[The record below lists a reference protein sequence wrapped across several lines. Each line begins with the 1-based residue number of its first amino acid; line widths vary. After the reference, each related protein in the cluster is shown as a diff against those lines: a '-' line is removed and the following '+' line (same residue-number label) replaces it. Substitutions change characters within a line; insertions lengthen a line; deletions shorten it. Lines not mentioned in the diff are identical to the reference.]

1 MDIICGGSFGDKR
14 QNTQIHELHCWV
26 LQNDSQGEKLP
37 WRHSFT
43 KIILENTPLL
53 KGVNILSFQFVRLI
67 QMLQCGT
74 KSGFSEL
81 PLFKSWHRFYSGGG
95 GMGQGKYFI
104 CYPYLQLHF
113 LQIRVI
119 SCVEPE
125 NSSQHHFI
133 LEQGSDI
140 CYGVGW
146 LNAQDV
152 YRYQRTNL
160 LKFTENL

>member
-43 KIILENTPLL
+43 KIILENTLFL

-67 QMLQCGT
+67 QMLQFGT

-95 GMGQGKYFI
+95 GMGEWGRANISFAILTSNYIFCKSEWSPVLSQKI
-104 CYPYLQLHF
+104 PASTILSLS
-113 LQIRVI
+113 REVI
-119 SCVEPE
+119 YVMEWA
-125 NSSQHHFI
+125 
-133 LEQGSDI
+133 G
-140 CYGVGW
+140 
-146 LNAQDV
+146 
-152 YRYQRTNL
+152 
-160 LKFTENL
+160 